1 MIWREYFFN
10 QGVTKDAKNTQRPQ
24 SFVFL
29 VLKLNPYSFGRNR
42 KQRGI
47 KKEVTT
53 NTN

>member
-10 QGVTKDAKNTQRPQ
+10 QSVTKGAMNTQRPQ

-29 VLKLNPYSFGRNR
+29 VLKLNPYSFGRNK

-47 KKEVTT
+47 LKEVIT